1 MRRTAI
7 GVVMIAGVVM
17 LARGAFPTPEP
28 VFASH
33 APFQLADQSL
43 IALSSSLEDGRQQL
57 TVVDP
62 KLRAV
67 AVYHINP
74 ASGALTLR
82 SVRNIHWDLQMSQF
96 NGVSPL
102 PQQIRS
108 MLEQN

>member
-1 MRRTAI
+1 MAI
-7 GVVMIAGVVM
+7 GVVVAAGVVM
-17 LARGAFPTPEP
+17 LVRGAFPTPPP

-33 APFQLADQSL
+33 AASALADPSL
-43 IALSSSLEDGRQQL
+43 IAVSSSLEDGRQQL

-74 ASGALTLR
+74 ANGALTLQ

>member
-1 MRRTAI
+1 MRRMAI
-7 GVVMIAGVVM
+7 GVVMVAGVVM
-17 LARGAFPTPEP
+17 LARGVFPTPEP

-33 APFQLADQSL
+33 AASQLADQSL
-43 IALSSSLEDGRQQL
+43 ITLSSSLEDGRQQL

-74 ASGALTLR
+74 ANGVLTLR

>member
-1 MRRTAI
+1 MQRLVI
-7 GVVMIAGVVM
+7 GILIVAGMVVW
-17 LARGAFPTPEP
+17 ARGALSTPES
-28 VFASH
+28 VFAQH
-33 APFQLADQSL
+33 GVLPPAEQGL
-43 IALSSSLEDGRQQL
+43 IALTSRLDDGREQL

-67 AVYHINP
+67 AVYHINS
-74 ASGALTLR
+74 ANGALTLR
-82 SVRNIHWDLQMSQF
+82 SVRNIHWDLRMSQF

>member
-1 MRRTAI
+1 MRRMVI
-7 GVVMIAGVVM
+7 GVGLLAGVVV
-17 LARGAFPTPEP
+17 LARGAVTAPEP
-28 VFASH
+28 VFANQPVSLP
-33 APFQLADQSL
+33 AGQNL
-43 IALSSSLEDGRQQL
+43 IALTHTLEDGHQQL

-67 AVYHINP
+67 AVYHIHP
-74 ASGALTLR
+74 ANGALTLR

>member
-1 MRRTAI
+1 MRRMAI
-7 GVVMIAGVVM
+7 GVIMVAGVVM
-17 LARGAFPTPEP
+17 LARGALSIPEP
-28 VFASH
+28 VFANHGTS
-33 APFQLADQSL
+33 PLADQGL
-43 IALSSSLEDGRQQL
+43 IALTSSLEDGREQL

-74 ASGALTLR
+74 ANGALTLR